1 MTAFG
6 GLAITTTPTIQ
17 TATSTQVLAANPFR
31 KFLLIQNAS
40 AAHVGVGLNGQT
52 LTGIAPTS
60 TNICLNLTN
69 NDNGNRLVFVD
80 GFVPTGPITVYQASG
95 APINTVV
102 VIEG

>member
-6 GLAITTTPTIQ
+6 GLATTTTPTIQ

-60 TNICLNLTN
+60 TNVCLNLTN
-69 NDNGNRLVFVD
+69 NDNGNRLIFAN
-80 GFVPTGPITVYQASG
+80 GFIPTGPITVYQTSG

>member
-1 MTAFG
+1 MTAYAG
-6 GLAITTTPTIQ
+6 KATTITPTIQ

-31 KFLLIQNAS
+31 KLLIIQNAS
-40 AAHVGVGLNGQT
+40 AAHIGVGLDGQT

-69 NDNGNRLVFVD
+69 NDNGNRLIFAN
-80 GFVPTGPITVYQASG
+80 GFVPSGPITVYQTSG

-102 VIEG
+102 VVEG

>member
-1 MTAFG
+1 MTAYAG
-6 GLAITTTPTIQ
+6 KATTTTPSIA

-40 AAHVGVGLNGQT
+40 AAHIGVGLDGQT

-69 NDNGNRLVFVD
+69 NDNGNRLIFAN
-80 GFVPTGPITVYQASG
+80 GFVPNGAITVYQASG
-95 APINTVV
+95 ATINTVV

>member
-6 GLAITTTPTIQ
+6 GIATTTTPTIP

-40 AAHVGVGLNGQT
+40 AAHIGVGFNGQT

-60 TNICLNLTN
+60 TNVCLNLTN
-69 NDNGNRLVFVD
+69 NDNGNRLVFAN
-80 GFVPTGPITVYQASG
+80 GFIPTGPITVYQSSG

>member
-17 TATSTQVLAANPFR
+17 TATSTQVLPANPFR
-31 KFLLIQNAS
+31 KLLIIQNAS
-40 AAHVGVGLNGQT
+40 AAHIGVGLNGQT
-52 LTGIAPTS
+52 LTGIAPS
-60 TNICLNLTN
+60 ATNICMTLTQT
-69 NDNGNRLVFVD
+69 DNANRFVFSD

>member
-6 GLAITTTPTIQ
+6 GLAITTTPTIPSG
-17 TATSTQVLAANPFR
+17 ASTQVLAANPFR
-31 KFLLIQNAS
+31 KLLIIQNAS
-40 AAHVGVGLNGQT
+40 AAHIGVGLNGQT

-69 NDNGNRLVFVD
+69 NDNGNRLIFAE
-80 GFVPTGPITVYQASG
+80 GFVPAGPITVYQTSG